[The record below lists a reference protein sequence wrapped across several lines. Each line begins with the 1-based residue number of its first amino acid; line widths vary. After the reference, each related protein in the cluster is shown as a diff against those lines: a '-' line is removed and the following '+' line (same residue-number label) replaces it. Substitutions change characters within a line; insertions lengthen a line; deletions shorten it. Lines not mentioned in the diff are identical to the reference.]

1 MNSRER
7 IRTTLNY
14 KEPDRI
20 PIDWGIMNIV
30 GITEFAYKN
39 LIEYLGIKHEKYE
52 ISDPVQ
58 RLAVPCEEVLERFGV
73 DTRVIFPNP
82 PTGYRYKP
90 NENGDFYNEHGVFFK
105 RVGLYADFTGK
116 SLLED
121 AQSIDD
127 LKAFKLCDPEDA
139 TRFAGLR
146 DKAKA
151 LYENTS
157 YALTTGQAA
166 LLHYMC
172 WTLRGYENY
181 MADLA
186 WDKKFAYFLM
196 DMVKDLNIAFMDKYL
211 N

>member
-90 NENGDFYNEHGVFFK
+90 NENGDFYNEHGVFF
-105 RVGLYADFTGK
+105 
-116 SLLED
+116 
-121 AQSIDD
+121 
-127 LKAFKLCDPEDA
+127 
-139 TRFAGLR
+139 
-146 DKAKA
+146 
-151 LYENTS
+151 
-157 YALTTGQAA
+157 
-166 LLHYMC
+166 
-172 WTLRGYENY
+172 
-181 MADLA
+181 
-186 WDKKFAYFLM
+186 
-196 DMVKDLNIAFMDKYL
+196 
-211 N
+211 